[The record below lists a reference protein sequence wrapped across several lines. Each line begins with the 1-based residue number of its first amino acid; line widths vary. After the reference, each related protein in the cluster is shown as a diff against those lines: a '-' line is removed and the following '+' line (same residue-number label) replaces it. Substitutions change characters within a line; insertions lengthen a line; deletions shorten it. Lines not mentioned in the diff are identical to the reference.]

1 MCVECGCGA
10 STERMDAGEHS
21 AHHPH
26 SHHHS
31 HGEENP
37 DIAHDP
43 HLLGKNEGKRRIAIE
58 QDILAKN
65 DRIALSNRKYF
76 RENGI
81 FVVNLLSS
89 PGSGKTTLLEKTIKA
104 LDGALPLAV
113 IEGDQETSRDA
124 DRIRALGIPAIQINT
139 GAGCHLD
146 AHQVIHAAEKLPL
159 AAGMLLFVENIGN
172 LVCPALFDLGETV
185 RVVLFAMTEGEDKPL
200 KYPRIFRNTD
210 LTVLTKSDLLPH
222 LDFDLRCA
230 TENIRIVNPRGEI
243 LSLSSR
249 TGDGL
254 DRWISWLDGR
264 RRTSQVTW
272 EAPLSRKDSHD
283 KVDL

>member
-10 STERMDAGEHS
+10 STGRMDAGEHS
-21 AHHPH
+21 AHHLH